1 MKHIKNPLITGT
13 LILTSA
19 GFLSRII
26 GFFYR
31 IFISHTYG
39 EEGMGIFQLITPV
52 MALSFSLCCAGIQT
66 SVSKY
71 IAAQTASKNKQSTT
85 AILLSSLALTL
96 TLSTFTSIIVYI
108 NSSFLAKEIL
118 LEERTAPLLRIL
130 AFSFPL
136 SSIHCCI
143 NGYFYGIK
151 NAKIPAFLQLSEQ
164 IFRVFSVYLIT
175 SIVILNNQIPELAIA
190 VVGLVIGECSSALLS
205 FIFLF
210 SSYYKKEPLHDTKK
224 QVHHLLPLVRY
235 WSKKLIFMAAPLSGS
250 RIIVNLLQSVE
261 SIYIPNKLQAYGL
274 LKADAL
280 SVYGVLTGMAL
291 SLILFPSAI
300 TNSISVL
307 LLPIVSAA
315 EENKQNHTISK
326 AINKSI
332 TYCALLGGI
341 CTLFFFLFGRMIG
354 NILFHSSLCG
364 EYITTLSFICPFLYI
379 TTTLN
384 SILHG
389 LGKTITTFFINVTAL
404 SIRILFVFFLIPK
417 IGIIGYLIGLLL
429 SQFFSSVFCIIC
441 LRKYRVY

>member
-1 MKHIKNPLITGT
+1 
-13 LILTSA
+13 
-19 GFLSRII
+19 
-26 GFFYR
+26 
-31 IFISHTYG
+31 
-39 EEGMGIFQLITPV
+39 MGIFQLITPV

-71 IAAQTASKNKQSTT
+71 IAAQTASKNKQSTA
-85 AILLSSLALTL
+85 AILLSSLLLTL
-96 TLSTFTSIIVYI
+96 TLSTVTSIIVYL

-130 AFSFPL
+130 SLSFPL

-143 NGYFYGIK
+143 NGYFYGVK

-175 SIVILNNQIPELAIA
+175 SIVTLNNQIPELAIA
-190 VVGLVIGECSSALLS
+190 VVGLVIGECSSAVLS
-205 FIFLF
+205 FVFLF
-210 SSYYKKEPLHDTKK
+210 FTYYKKESIYYIEINIR
-224 QVHHLLPLVRY
+224 HLLPSIQY
-235 WSKKLIFMAAPLSGS
+235 WSKKIVLMAVPLSCS

-261 SIYIPNKLQAYGL
+261 AIYIPNKLQEYGL
-274 LKADAL
+274 LKAEAL

-291 SLILFPSAI
+291 SLILFPSSI

-341 CTLFFFLFGRMIG
+341 CTLFFFLFGKMIG
-354 NILFHSSLCG
+354 NILFH
-364 EYITTLSFICPFLYI
+364 
-379 TTTLN
+379 

-404 SIRILFVFFLIPK
+404 SIRILCVFLLIPRIRIK
-417 IGIIGYLIGLLL
+417 GYLIGLLL